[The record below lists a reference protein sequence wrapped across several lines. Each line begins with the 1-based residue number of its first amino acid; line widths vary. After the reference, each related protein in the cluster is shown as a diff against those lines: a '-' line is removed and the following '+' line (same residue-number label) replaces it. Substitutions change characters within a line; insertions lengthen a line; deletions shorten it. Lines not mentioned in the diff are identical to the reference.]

1 LKIWRLHNIT
11 VKDSLWSNIENARRM
26 VKFVAQYGIKTD
38 IKTYSLEEVP
48 TKLTEDFHSP
58 NMKRKLV
65 VNVSS

>member
-1 LKIWRLHNIT
+1 
-11 VKDSLWSNIENARRM
+11 M
-26 VKFVAQYGIKTD
+26 VKFVAQRGIKTD

-58 NMKRKLV
+58 NMKGKLV